1 MKRILYQM
9 LILLSACTAI
19 VNSQDTLTDVSC
31 QIVTENRHA
40 GELREIAEKIIMVDR
55 TLPLDTAGIKASL
68 DALMVCGLFADVEVK
83 QSEGQIQFILTPA
96 QYVRSIRIRHEL
108 PLFEDDIEKAMSIS
122 SGDIFRSTVIEEQDS
137 LISDLYR
144 RNGFICPNVD
154 VGSKPDRKGENRIVT
169 VRVKA
174 GSYYRLKSLNIDG
187 NSAFSDRWLKL
198 KMRSWRTALL
208 PGSAGRSVESVISND
223 IRNLEQ
229 YYRSKGFG
237 DVTVTDTVIK
247 DSLTQSVSVAVKI
260 DEGERYRIR
269 FTDNRDRGFRKSV
282 LRKKIVLPKSAN
294 RNNQGI
300 RKSVTALKKH
310 MQEAGFSDAQVK
322 ALDTTVKKRKYEE
335 KIVTFDCRSGDR
347 TTVSSITFTGV
358 KAISENELRDQML
371 NVDKG
376 SDAKRAFNPSK
387 LEEDVFA
394 LQMLYRSRGFLNA
407 VVTSSVSQQDKSVAI
422 TISVDEGRCTFIDS
436 IKIDTLQIGKETVSK
451 AVSVHKGDP
460 YRIDLLKRDA
470 RMMQT
475 VLSEQGF
482 PHAEITPVMTFN
494 NDSSGVAVEYAI
506 SKGPA
511 VYMGDVRYVG
521 AFNTKPRVMNKAQKV
536 TSGKPLSLKR
546 IVQSQKELRDLGPF
560 NSVRFRTIGL
570 REKRDTVHLFV
581 DVRERKPFYGNLGG
595 GYQSGKGPYV
605 HSKVG
610 NRNLFGLNKEG
621 WIDGELSSIGE
632 RAELGFL
639 EPRFGG
645 AHISATMQ
653 VFGEREELNDHLNTT
668 AFGVSGG
675 LITRAGQNLVLG
687 LGSLYERRKLHDTGN
702 VDTDKIDTASV
713 AIDKRPRNI
722 LTLTPSV
729 SFDRRDA
736 FTRPRKGIMMNTSV
750 AIGKGLEFSVDD
762 ILRFQAEARGYYT
775 LFSRLTIAAVMRG
788 GYCMPY
794 GDNQTVPADQK
805 FYLGGTGDLRG
816 FEENKFHSDSRGA
829 NTLLF
834 GSTEMRIDLGY
845 NLELP
850 LFFDAGRL
858 ENTFSSISSHQIHSS
873 AGTGIR
879 YITPVG
885 PVGLLYGRKIN
896 QKAAKKQGMFH
907 FSLGYTF

>member
-1 MKRILYQM
+1 MKMILYQM
-9 LILLSACTAI
+9 LILLSVCTVI
-19 VNSQDTLTDVSC
+19 VKSQDRLTDVSC
-31 QIVTENRHA
+31 QIMTDTHHA
-40 GELREIAEKIIMVDR
+40 GQLTEIANKIIMVDR
-55 TLPLDTAGIKASL
+55 TLPLDTIGIKASI

-83 QSEGQIQFILTPA
+83 QSEGQIQFNLTPA

-122 SGDIFRSTVIEEQDS
+122 SGGIFRSAVIEEQDS

-144 RNGFICPNVD
+144 RNGFICPKVD
-154 VGSKPDRKGENRIVT
+154 VGSEPDRSGENRIIT
-169 VRVKA
+169 VRVNA
-174 GSYYRLKSLNIDG
+174 GSYFRLKSLNIDG
-187 NSAFSDRWLKL
+187 NSAISDRWLKL

-208 PGSAGRSVESVISND
+208 PGSAGRSIESVISND
-223 IRNLEQ
+223 IKKLEK
-229 YYRSKGFG
+229 YYRSKGFA
-237 DVTVTDTVIK
+237 DVAITDSVIT

-260 DEGERYRIR
+260 DEGERYRVR

-322 ALDTTVKKRKYEE
+322 ALDTTIIKRKYAE
-335 KIVTFDCRSGDR
+335 KVVTFNCRSGER
-347 TTVSSITFTGV
+347 TTVSSITFTGIT
-358 KAISENELRDQML
+358 AISEKELRDQML

-376 SDAKRAFNPSK
+376 SNAKRAFNTSK

-394 LQMLYRSRGFLNA
+394 LQMLYRARGFLNA

-422 TISVDEGRCTFIDS
+422 TISVDEGRCTHIDS
-436 IKIDTLQIGKETVSK
+436 IKIDTMQIGKETVSK

-460 YRIDLLKRDA
+460 YRNDLIKRDA
-470 RMMQT
+470 HIMQT
-475 VLSEQGF
+475 MLSEQGF
-482 PHAEITPVMTFN
+482 PHAEIVPVITFN
-494 NDSSGVAVEYAI
+494 SDSSGVVVEYSI

-521 AFNTKPRVMNKAQKV
+521 AFHTKPRVMKKTQKV
-536 TSGKPLSLKR
+536 ISGTPLSLKS
-546 IVQSQKELRDLGPF
+546 IVNSQKELRDLGPF

-595 GYQSGKGPYV
+595 GYQSGKGPYI

-610 NRNLFGLNKEG
+610 DRNLFGLNKEG

-632 RAELGFL
+632 RVELGFL
-639 EPRFGG
+639 EPRLGW
-645 AHISATMQ
+645 AHIKATLQ
-653 VFGEREELNDHLNTT
+653 VFGEKEELNEHLGTT
-668 AFGVSGG
+668 AYGVSGG

-687 LGSLYERRKLHDTGN
+687 LGSLYERRKLYADNDMGM
-702 VDTDKIDTASV
+702 VDTASLSIEKQ
-713 AIDKRPRNI
+713 ARNI
-722 LTLTPSV
+722 LTLTPSL

-736 FTRPRKGIMMNTSV
+736 FTRPRKGIMINTSV
-750 AIGKGLEFSVDD
+750 DIGKGLEFSVDD

-775 LFSRLTIAAVMRG
+775 LFSRLTIAAVIRG

-794 GDNQTVPADQK
+794 GDNHTVPADRK

-834 GSTEMRIDLGY
+834 GSTELRIDLGY

-858 ENTFSSISSHQIHSS
+858 ENSISSLSLHQIHSS

-885 PVGLLYGRKIN
+885 PVGLLYGWKIN

>member
-19 VNSQDTLTDVSC
+19 VKSQDTLTDVSC
-31 QIVTENRHA
+31 QIVTDTRHA
-40 GELREIAEKIIMVDR
+40 GELRQIAEKIIMIDR
-55 TLPLDTAGIKASL
+55 TLPMDTAGIKASL
-68 DALMVCGLFADVEVK
+68 DALMVCGLFADVGVK

-122 SGDIFRSTVIEEQDS
+122 SGDIFRPDIIEEQDS
-137 LISDLYR
+137 VISDLYR
-144 RNGFICPNVD
+144 RNGFICPKID
-154 VGSKPDRKGENRIVT
+154 VGSEPDRSGENRIIT
-169 VRVKA
+169 VRVNA
-174 GSYYRLKSLNIDG
+174 GSYYRLKTLDIDG
-187 NSAFSDRWLKL
+187 NHAFSDLWLKL
-198 KMRSWRTALL
+198 KMKSWRNDLL
-208 PGSAGRSVESVISND
+208 PGSAGRSIESVITND
-223 IRNLEQ
+223 IKKLEK
-229 YYRSKGFG
+229 YYRSKGFA

-247 DSLTQSVSVAVKI
+247 DSLTQSVNVAVRI
-260 DEGERYRIR
+260 DEGERYKIR
-269 FTDNRDRGFRKSV
+269 FTDNRERGFRKSV
-282 LRKKIVLPKSAN
+282 LRKKIVLPKSTN

-310 MQEAGFSDAQVK
+310 MQDAGFSDAQVK
-322 ALDTTVKKRKYEE
+322 ALDTTFKKRNYAER
-335 KIVTFDCRSGDR
+335 IVTFDCRSGDR

-358 KAISENELRDQML
+358 TAISEKELRDQML

-376 SDAKRAFNPSK
+376 STSKRAFNPSK

-407 VVTSSVSQQDKSVAI
+407 VVTSSVSQQDKSAAI
-422 TISVDEGRCTFIDS
+422 TISVDEGRCTHVDS
-436 IKIDTLQIGKETVSK
+436 IAIDTMQIGKETVSK

-482 PHAEITPVMTFN
+482 PHAEVTPVMTFN

-581 DVRERKPFYGNLGG
+581 DVREKKPFYGNLGG
-595 GYQSGKGPYV
+595 GYQSDKGPYI

-639 EPRFGG
+639 EPRLGG
-645 AHISATMQ
+645 ARINATVQ
-653 VFGEREELNDHLNTT
+653 VFGEKVSELNQDWGTT
-668 AFGVSGG
+668 AYGVSGG
-675 LITRAGQNLVLG
+675 LITRVGQNLVLG
-687 LGSLYERRKLHDTGN
+687 LGSLYERRKLYVDNDTVK
-702 VDTDKIDTASV
+702 VDTSLLSTE
-713 AIDKRPRNI
+713 KRTRNI

-736 FTRPRKGIMMNTSV
+736 FTRPRKGVLINTSV
-750 AIGKGLEFSVDD
+750 DIAKGLEFSVDD

-775 LFSRLTIAAVMRG
+775 LFSRFTIAAVIRG
-788 GYCMPY
+788 GYCKPY
-794 GDNQTVPADQK
+794 GNNHTVPANRK

-816 FEENKFHSDSRGA
+816 FEENMFHSDSRGA
-829 NTLLF
+829 NTVLF
-834 GSTEMRIDLGY
+834 GSTELRIDLGY

-858 ENTFSSISSHQIHSS
+858 ENSIASLSSHQIHSS

-885 PVGLLYGRKIN
+885 PVGLLYGWKIN